1 MSETSPITTSPT
13 DERTLFGI
21 DPYAHDPTRWATSM
35 AHHAELLVPCLDAA
49 RPGRIAE
56 IGAFAGDLTR
66 LLLAWAESRGAHVEA
81 IDPAPQPSLEQL
93 ARESSALTLV
103 REPSLQ
109 ALTERELADAIVID
123 GDHNYYTVF
132 HELTAIAS
140 RAGEPFPLL
149 FFHDLCW
156 PHGRRDDYFD
166 PAAIPPEYRQPLV
179 GPGQGIF
186 PGDPGTRP
194 DGLPYPKSAAREGG
208 ERNGVLTAV
217 EDFAEHHPELRLVVV
232 PVFFGFGV
240 MWHRAAPYADEL
252 EQLLSPFDRNSLL
265 ARLEGNRVLQLAR
278 QHSYQVEIWRLT
290 RLLQERERVLRRLL
304 ESRAFS
310 LAERISR
317 LRARLGIGRHASVV
331 SRADVRRALDFDAD
345 AATD

>member
-1 MSETSPITTSPT
+1 MSEAPATTESPSN
-13 DERTLFGI
+13 ERTLFDI

-49 RPGRIAE
+49 RPARVAE
-56 IGAFAGDLTR
+56 VGAFAGDLTR
-66 LLLAWAESRGAHVEA
+66 LLLAWAESRGAQVEA
-81 IDPAPQPSLEQL
+81 IDPAPQPSLEAL
-93 ARESSALTLV
+93 ARESAALTLV
-103 REPSLQ
+103 REPSLK
-109 ALTERELADAIVID
+109 ALAERELADAIVID

-132 HELTAIAS
+132 HELKTIAE
-140 RAGEPFPLL
+140 RAGETLPLL

-166 PAAIPPEYRQPLV
+166 IEAIPAEYRQPIV
-179 GPGQGIF
+179 GEGRGIY

-217 EDFAEHHPELRLVVV
+217 EDFAREHPQARLAVV
-232 PVFFGFGV
+232 PVFFGFGA
-240 MWHRAAPYADEL
+240 MWDRNAPYADDL
-252 EQLLSPFDRNSLL
+252 ERLLAPFDRNPLL

-278 QHSYQVEIWRLT
+278 QHAYQVEIWRLKSV
-290 RLLQERERVLRRLL
+290 LQQRERVLSRLL
-304 ESRAFS
+304 ESRAFA

-317 LRARLGIGRHASVV
+317 VRARLGIGRHASVV
-331 SRADVRRALDFDAD
+331 SREEVRRALAGDGASG
-345 AATD
+345 